1 MIKAESYFKA
11 NEGGSFLWNAKPR
24 FGKTLSTYDL
34 CMRLEAR
41 KILIVTNRPAI
52 AESWYSDFMTFFGPQ
67 SGYSFVS
74 TVSGIAEKPCVQPTA
89 DFKSTDSKVINFIS
103 LQDLKGSIYFG
114 GNYEKLSHV
123 RDTKWDIMVVDE
135 THEGVDTFK
144 TDVAFDQIRRRWTL
158 HLSGTPFK
166 ALANNKFE
174 DDAIF
179 NWTYADEQQSKQEW
193 EENSE
198 SINPYGKLPRL
209 NLFTYRMSEMME
221 EKLYTGVEID
231 GEFRDYSFSLNDF
244 FKVSNSRFVND
255 VAVDSFIDSLTTC
268 DKYPFSTP
276 ELRDKLKHTIWML
289 ESVESVKQLAKKLRI
304 HPVFSEYG
312 IVEAVGKEWDVAP
325 DDDGSKVKG
334 ALEAVRKA
342 IDKFDKTITLTVGQ
356 LTTGVTVP
364 EWTAILMLSDM
375 KSPSLYMQAA
385 FRTQN
390 PWEYMDGGSLYR
402 KDNAYIF
409 DFDPGR
415 TLDIY
420 ETFANDLSNDTSSGR
435 GTSDRRESNV
445 RKLLNFLPVIGED
458 EGGQMVALDAEK
470 VLSIPK
476 EYRSK
481 TVVRSGFM
489 SDFLFQNITNVFH
502 TSSEVWNIL
511 EKMESV
517 DKDQELNKE
526 MARAMQVDLD
536 DDGNVVTP
544 TTVIGTAIELFGP
557 RIYESGVDILADPPS
572 VHVTEESSEEKALKR
587 MMEKFTEEV
596 SDPMLD
602 IAKETYGKKLEGASV
617 TIKKSVEEAARMKFR
632 KVISDVGI
640 QERTAEADRQRELDM
655 ARGEDA
661 KSAVEK
667 KYALV
672 QKDLEDRYEEA
683 MSNAWKES
691 VSETGERI
699 IAGVETARKRNEK
712 KQIEVRIRNHLRGF
726 SRTIPSFIMAYG
738 NEKTITLANI
748 DSIVPEDVFLE
759 VTGITVGEFRFLRDG
774 GPYNDEETGE
784 EKHFPGDLFNREVF
798 NDSIKEFMKL
808 RVKLK
813 NYFDESS
820 TEDIFFYIP
829 PQKTNQIFT
838 PRNVVIQMV
847 DMLEEQNPGC
857 FDDDKAT
864 FADLY
869 MKSGMYITE
878 IVRRLYRSKRM
889 KELHP
894 DGTERLEHIFAHQVY
909 GLAPTEIIHRIV
921 LSYVLGFDDE
931 KRTIKHHLM
940 KGDML
945 NMGTGET
952 LNTNLR
958 ELFEI

>member
-1 MIKAESYFKA
+1 M
-11 NEGGSFLWNAKPR
+11 
-24 FGKTLSTYDL
+24 
-34 CMRLEAR
+34 
-41 KILIVTNRPAI
+41 
-52 AESWYSDFMTFFGPQ
+52 
-67 SGYSFVS
+67 
-74 TVSGIAEKPCVQPTA
+74 
-89 DFKSTDSKVINFIS
+89 
-103 LQDLKGSIYFG
+103 
-114 GNYEKLSHV
+114 
-123 RDTKWDIMVVDE
+123 
-135 THEGVDTFK
+135 
-144 TDVAFDQIRRRWTL
+144 
-158 HLSGTPFK
+158 
-166 ALANNKFE
+166 
-174 DDAIF
+174 
-179 NWTYADEQQSKQEW
+179 
-193 EENSE
+193 
-198 SINPYGKLPRL
+198 
-209 NLFTYRMSEMME
+209 
-221 EKLYTGVEID
+221 
-231 GEFRDYSFSLNDF
+231 
-244 FKVSNSRFVND
+244 
-255 VAVDSFIDSLTTC
+255 
-268 DKYPFSTP
+268 
-276 ELRDKLKHTIWML
+276 
-289 ESVESVKQLAKKLRI
+289 
-304 HPVFSEYG
+304 
-312 IVEAVGKEWDVAP
+312 
-325 DDDGSKVKG
+325 
-334 ALEAVRKA
+334 
-342 IDKFDKTITLTVGQ
+342 
-356 LTTGVTVP
+356 
-364 EWTAILMLSDM
+364 
-375 KSPSLYMQAA
+375 
-385 FRTQN
+385 
-390 PWEYMDGGSLYR
+390 
-402 KDNAYIF
+402 
-409 DFDPGR
+409 
-415 TLDIY
+415 
-420 ETFANDLSNDTSSGR
+420 
-435 GTSDRRESNV
+435 
-445 RKLLNFLPVIGED
+445 
-458 EGGQMVALDAEK
+458 
-470 VLSIPK
+470 
-476 EYRSK
+476 
-481 TVVRSGFM
+481 
-489 SDFLFQNITNVFH
+489 
-502 TSSEVWNIL
+502 
-511 EKMESV
+511 
-517 DKDQELNKE
+517 
-526 MARAMQVDLD
+526 
-536 DDGNVVTP
+536 
-544 TTVIGTAIELFGP
+544 
-557 RIYESGVDILADPPS
+557 
-572 VHVTEESSEEKALKR
+572 
-587 MMEKFTEEV
+587 
-596 SDPMLD
+596 
-602 IAKETYGKKLEGASV
+602 
-617 TIKKSVEEAARMKFR
+617 
-632 KVISDVGI
+632 GI